1 MSKPKVKLNERNL
14 GRIFTS
20 GIERVIATE
29 GYEARCQVCGR
40 SFTLRPESMRC
51 PTAGR
56 VTARD
61 DLVVELDFTELIED
75 LDSGLQVL
83 RRRPRLL
90 REFQRLGAPAPELQ
104 IADFTHLFPL
114 PA

>member
-1 MSKPKVKLNERNL
+1 MSKSKVEVNERKL

-51 PTAGR
+51 PHCGTGYCTR
-56 VTARD
+56 
-61 DLVVELDFTELIED
+61 
-75 LDSGLQVL
+75 
-83 RRRPRLL
+83 
-90 REFQRLGAPAPELQ
+90 
-104 IADFTHLFPL
+104 
-114 PA
+114 

>member
-29 GYEARCQVCGR
+29 GYEARCRVCGR

-51 PTAGR
+51 PHCGTGYR
-56 VTARD
+56 TR
-61 DLVVELDFTELIED
+61 
-75 LDSGLQVL
+75 
-83 RRRPRLL
+83 
-90 REFQRLGAPAPELQ
+90 
-104 IADFTHLFPL
+104 
-114 PA
+114 